1 MEKEIRFKTQGELAA
16 YLMNKG
22 PLKIDRWS
30 EIYFDPVNH
39 PDDPFRYK
47 SKVRD
52 EAMEALWDVD
62 GRTYYTKP
70 PWHKCIPD
78 DKYVP
83 CYVSDSNEMPGPN
96 NVSGVVRYS
105 EECDCYISL
114 TNTEWLHATPIP
126 ADKLWIPGLEE

>member
-62 GRTYYTKP
+62 NHTYYRKL
-70 PWHKCIPD
+70 PWHKCIPEGN
-78 DKYVP
+78 YVP
-83 CYVSDSNEMPGPN
+83 CYVSSINPAPDEGGQ
-96 NVSGVVRYS
+96 VSLVRYS
-105 EECDCYISL
+105 IERGIFISY
-114 TNTEWLHATPIP
+114 NGAAWNYATPIP
-126 ADKLWIPGLEE
+126 ADKLWVPDE